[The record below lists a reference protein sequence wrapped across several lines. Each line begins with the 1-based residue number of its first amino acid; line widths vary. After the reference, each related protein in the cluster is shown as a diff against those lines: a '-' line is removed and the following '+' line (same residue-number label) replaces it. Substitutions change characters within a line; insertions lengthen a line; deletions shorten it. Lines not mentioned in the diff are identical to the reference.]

1 MTHLASIIQA
11 LFFAALFVTFINADI
26 GWAMVYIIGGIS
38 LLSAVSLFLSKKR
51 FKAELHELSGT
62 AEVGEYVEFEV
73 KLTRTGFCFI
83 PYIELCFSTDSRINV
98 RTSLL
103 FSGKKTLRGRFKA
116 THCGLNR
123 LKLDLITIRDFAG
136 LFNLKIKTEQE
147 TKKAVLPRIVEYS
160 GPEIIPSVLPADD
173 EDAEEG
179 VSVVK
184 GGLPGCEHR
193 DYVPGDSPKRINYKL
208 SAKRNRLLV
217 RLDESAGFAAT
228 NIFIAENSL
237 PVCCEQAFALAKQLV
252 NKGGSV
258 KITHKNETKSA
269 ASPETLDRL
278 REWLAFREYAET
290 EEQIFFTPPKDADIV
305 FSGNGVVSTKAG

>member
-38 LLSAVSLFLSKKR
+38 LLSAVTLFLSKKH

-62 AEVGEYVEFEV
+62 AEVGQSVEFEI

-83 PYIELCFSTDSRINV
+83 PYIELCLSTDSRINI

-103 FSGKKTLRGRFKA
+103 FSGTKTLRGSFKA
-116 THCGLNR
+116 SHSGINR
-123 LKLDLITIRDFAG
+123 LKLDLITVRDFAG
-136 LFNLKIKTEQE
+136 LFNLKVKVEQE
-147 TKKAVLPRIVEYS
+147 AKKAVLPKIVDYN

-179 VSVVK
+179 VSVMR

-193 DYVPGDSPKRINYKL
+193 DYVAGDSPKRINYKL

-269 ASPETLDRL
+269 SSPETLDKL
-278 REWLAFREYAET
+278 REWLAFREFSETAEQT
-290 EEQIFFTPPKDADIV
+290 IFTPPKDADIV
-305 FSGNGVVSTKAG
+305 FSGNGAVSTKAA

>member
-38 LLSAVSLFLSKKR
+38 LLSAVTLFLSKKH

-62 AEVGEYVEFEV
+62 AEVGQSVEFEI

-83 PYIELCFSTDSRINV
+83 PYIELCLSTDSRINI

-103 FSGKKTLRGRFKA
+103 FSGTKTLRGSFKA
-116 THCGLNR
+116 SHSGINR
-123 LKLDLITIRDFAG
+123 LKLDLITVRDFAG
-136 LFNLKIKTEQE
+136 LFNLKVKVEQE
-147 TKKAVLPRIVEYS
+147 AKKAVLPKIVDYN

-179 VSVVK
+179 VSVMR

-269 ASPETLDRL
+269 SSPETLDKL
-278 REWLAFREYAET
+278 REWLAFREFAET
-290 EEQIFFTPPKDADIV
+290 AEQTLFTPPKDADIV
-305 FSGNGVVSTKAG
+305 FSGNGAVSTKAA